1 MEREMEKPQQED
13 NGPCPYE
20 KLAREAWESSDAY
33 DGTPWDET
41 DPIEN
46 ELREK
51 KKELVIL
58 ALTDYSRYGDT
69 AVAHAVAVSMIFHAE
84 LCILPLKKQ
93 IEAQSES
100 LQHSLYVAERQGV
113 PVTWITSG
121 ENSRKKIRRLSE
133 EINAMMLVIGI
144 APKRK
149 EGFFNRRKA
158 LRWILPS
165 RIPVLTVGEK
175 LPRPDAY
182 RNILLP
188 LDTSVYCKEKALWAG
203 YFHRFYHADIHLM
216 YKDYKDKYLEQKLK
230 ANIGFTE
237 KIYSNLDIP
246 CTHHHFPDSWEE
258 IEHCALRN
266 AADVRGSLMVCMTT
280 KYPTLPD
287 LLFGRKEKKLMK
299 HADSLPLLFI
309 NQRDDLYVL
318 CT

>member
-1 MEREMEKPQQED
+1 
-13 NGPCPYE
+13 
-20 KLAREAWESSDAY
+20 
-33 DGTPWDET
+33 
-41 DPIEN
+41 
-46 ELREK
+46 
-51 KKELVIL
+51 
-58 ALTDYSRYGDT
+58 
-69 AVAHAVAVSMIFHAE
+69 
-84 LCILPLKKQ
+84 
-93 IEAQSES
+93 
-100 LQHSLYVAERQGV
+100 
-113 PVTWITSG
+113 
-121 ENSRKKIRRLSE
+121 
-133 EINAMMLVIGI
+133 